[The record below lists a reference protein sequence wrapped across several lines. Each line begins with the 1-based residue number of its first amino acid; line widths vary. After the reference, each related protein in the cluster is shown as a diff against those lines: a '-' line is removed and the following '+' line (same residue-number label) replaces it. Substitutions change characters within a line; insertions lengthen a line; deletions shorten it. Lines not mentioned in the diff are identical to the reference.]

1 MTTEYTV
8 KEFAATKRRKRS
20 SFKTITGEEDC
31 KKAECYMYMNRRT
44 QWDFDICCQ
53 FCIGEKLGDR

>member
-20 SFKTITGEEDC
+20 SFKTIKGEEDC
-31 KKAECYMYMNRRT
+31 KKAECYFFNRRT
-44 QWDFDICCQ
+44 GWSYEVCHPA
-53 FCIGEKLGDR
+53 CIKEGEDEA